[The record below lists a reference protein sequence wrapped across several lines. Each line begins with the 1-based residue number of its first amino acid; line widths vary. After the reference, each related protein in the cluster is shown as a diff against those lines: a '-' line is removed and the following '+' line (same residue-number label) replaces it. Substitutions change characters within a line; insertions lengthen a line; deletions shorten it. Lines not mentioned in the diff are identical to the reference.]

1 MGNTKKSSRMTE
13 LEKKITAYHEVG
25 HAIIGKVLP
34 HSDPVHKISIIPRG
48 NAGGVTW
55 FLPEKDRTYVTKAKY
70 LDEIATLYG
79 GRVAEEVFFGKDMV
93 TTGASNDI
101 ERATYIA
108 RAMITR
114 YGFDEELGAENF
126 ASDAANGNYLGSEG
140 GQKVVGER
148 TQEKIDEK
156 VRLLLA
162 GAYQKALSIVEEYRD
177 THVKIAEK
185 LLEKEE
191 LLAHEFDA
199 FFEGMDIP
207 GKAIA

>member
-1 MGNTKKSSRMTE
+1 M
-13 LEKKITAYHEVG
+13 
-25 HAIIGKVLP
+25 
-34 HSDPVHKISIIPRG
+34 
-48 NAGGVTW
+48 TW
-55 FLPEKDRTYVTKAKY
+55 FLPEKDRTYVSKAKY

-79 GRVAEEVFFGKDMV
+79 GRVAEEIFFGKDMV

-101 ERATYIA
+101 ERATDIA

-126 ASDAANGNYLGSEG
+126 ASDAANGNYLGSDG
-140 GQKVVGER
+140 GQKIVGEH
-148 TQEKIDEK
+148 TQQKIDEK

-162 GAYQKALSIVEEYRD
+162 GAYQKARSIVEQYQD
-177 THVKIAEK
+177 IHVKVAEK

-199 FFEGMDIP
+199 FFEGKEVP
-207 GKAIA
+207 AKAIA